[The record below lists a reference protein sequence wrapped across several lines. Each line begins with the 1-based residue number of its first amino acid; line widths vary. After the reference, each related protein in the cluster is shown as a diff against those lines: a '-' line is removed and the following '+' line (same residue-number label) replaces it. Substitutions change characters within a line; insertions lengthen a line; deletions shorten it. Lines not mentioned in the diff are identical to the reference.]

1 MKQQF
6 SIFFAA
12 FLFLITSCNTQR
24 LVVKV
29 NDAKKLETNKDN
41 FIGKPL
47 KKVLSE
53 IKPKI
58 KFVYGNPENTS
69 AEAIGG
75 TYFTFYFV
83 DKEEGKKRVS
93 SRDTPTRITVQ
104 FQLEPTNNR
113 RPLPKDGI
121 KEWTNQET
129 KEYGDMIIMSIRVSG
144 EN

>member
-12 FLFLITSCNTQR
+12 FLFVITSCNTQR

-29 NDAKKLETNKDN
+29 NDAKKLETNKDY
-41 FIGKPL
+41 FIGKQL
-47 KKVLSE
+47 KNFLSE
-53 IKPKI
+53 IKPAI
-58 KFVYGNPENTS
+58 RFVYGNPENTS
-69 AEAIGG
+69 ARATGG
-75 TYFTFYFV
+75 TYLVFNF
-83 DKEEGKKRVS
+83 DNKEEGNKRLS
-93 SRDTPTRITVQ
+93 AKETPTRIMVQ